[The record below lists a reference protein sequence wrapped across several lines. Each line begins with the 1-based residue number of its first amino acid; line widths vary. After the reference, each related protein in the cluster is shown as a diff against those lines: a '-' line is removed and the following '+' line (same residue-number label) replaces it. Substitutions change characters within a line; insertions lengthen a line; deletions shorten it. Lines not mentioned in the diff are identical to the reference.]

1 MIIGSQRHLP
11 FPIPHDPQPVL
22 VNHLSKQKL
31 IGDYLFFKTP
41 HFLFLGRWLR
51 TSGLTIK
58 SGVCVSL
65 RLVEKLV
72 GSSWVIGS
80 TQVMGPSLWHDVK
93 ACACGEFTIT
103 APS

>member
-11 FPIPHDPQPVL
+11 FPIPHHDPQPVL

-31 IGDYLFFKTP
+31 PYVIGDCLFFKTRQ
-41 HFLFLGRWLR
+41 FLFLGRWR

-80 TQVMGPSLWHDVK
+80 TQVMGTSLWHGVK
-93 ACACGEFTIT
+93 ACA
-103 APS
+103 